1 MNERISD
8 IVKRTGEMNK
18 RTKDIV
24 EKTCEISRG
33 EDIGKRK
40 DEILQ
45 DLAEI
50 ADSSSNELMVMVI
63 IPKNKTIKEGLDEPV
78 KNIKQL
84 QNGETEIEAEINQ
97 KLADLKTSV
106 QEIRQNIMKAG
117 VRMEEIDFGTRK
129 LRKRIKKLQGDDE
142 DDGDEPRCR
151 VA

>member
-33 EDIGKRK
+33 ERK

-45 DLAEI
+45 DIAEI

>member
-142 DDGDEPRCR
+142 DDGDEPHCR

>member
-97 KLADLKTSV
+97 
-106 QEIRQNIMKAG
+106 
-117 VRMEEIDFGTRK
+117 
-129 LRKRIKKLQGDDE
+129 
-142 DDGDEPRCR
+142 
-151 VA
+151 